1 MNVLMP
7 APEQSQPLAT
17 SPDSLQ
23 SGKTEAMSGCEPPS
37 LQSGTAE
44 AMSGCESPSLQSR
57 TAEVTSGCESPSL
70 QSRTA
75 EVTSGCESPSLQS
88 GKAEVMDASTQDSSP
103 AQRIRELD
111 QLYNKHK
118 ETGPP
123 SLSRAQHLKKKKVE
137 ESLAQYREGP
147 REVQKSHQHELQ
159 RLQKELDH
167 LNREE
172 QQHPWYKK
180 HRAILMAYCKPEL
193 ATLIPPEIIEL
204 LQDLLISEDSILNSA
219 QCSLIN
225 ILNSTEDFRKVIK
238 NNRDLDKGKL
248 TNMNGVVF
256 KHACSLTSP
265 FDCHIPFAEEGDYSD
280 ISFQSA
286 TFPSMHISAI
296 FSRCDFSHA
305 NFTGT
310 NFAGTEF
317 AGTEFIGTEFIHC
330 DFRKANFT
338 GTCFTKCWI
347 SCCNFDQAT
356 LKDVDFSDLGFMVY
370 NTTKGE
376 NLSNTID
383 LLYQAIIEYTGRD
396 TSHRTA
402 AALRSLVHILQDNKQ
417 PEKAEEVYGELLQR
431 QQAEIADF
439 MRMGEYYLRAAF
451 TVGDEKKTQ
460 MTGKG
465 IAWLQKGWQKTSD
478 TPGEFHNHSKLFIT
492 AMHSLPDA
500 DSSFDWRSVLNDIK
514 KSKGAI
520 NDAYVLRQMAQLL
533 IAKQA
538 DGEAMEI
545 LKQLAQDS
553 QHDDQELLANICNA
567 ISAIER
573 RNRQCNKALSAEAQT
588 LLDKVRSHPCIQKHL
603 SGAT

>member
-1 MNVLMP
+1 MNALMP

-23 SGKTEAMSGCEPPS
+23 SGKTEAMSGCKPPS
-37 LQSGTAE
+37 LQSRTAE

-57 TAEVTSGCESPSL
+57 TAE
-70 QSRTA
+70 A
-75 EVTSGCESPSLQS
+75 MSGCESPSLQS
-88 GKAEVMDASTQDSSP
+88 GKAEAMDASTQDSSP

-123 SLSRAQHLKKKKVE
+123 SLSHAQLLKKNKVE
-137 ESLAQYREGP
+137 ESLAQYREGS
-147 REVQKSHQHELQ
+147 REVQKSNQHELR
-159 RLQKELDH
+159 RLQAMLVH
-167 LNREE
+167 FNREE

-204 LQDLLISEDSILNSA
+204 LKDLLISEDSVLNSA
-219 QCSLIN
+219 QCRLIN

-238 NNRDLDKGKL
+238 NNRDLDQGKL

-256 KHACSLTSP
+256 KHACSLISP
-265 FDCHIPFAEEGDYSD
+265 YDYRAIGGVQNDYSD

-286 TFPSMHISAI
+286 TFPSMHISVT
-296 FSRCDFSHA
+296 FTRCDFSHA

-310 NFAGTEF
+310 DFTGINYTDTDFLHCNFHG
-317 AGTEFIGTEFIHC
+317 
-330 DFRKANFT
+330 ANFT
-338 GTCFTKCWI
+338 DTCFTKCTI

-356 LKDVDFSDLGFMVY
+356 LKNVNFSDLGHL
-370 NTTKGE
+370 NCHKLEGE

-383 LLYQAIIEYTGRD
+383 LLYQAIIEYIGRD
-396 TSHRTA
+396 NSHRTA
-402 AALRSLVHILQDNKQ
+402 SALRSLAHILRDNKQ
-417 PEKAEEVYGELLQR
+417 LEKAEEVYSELIQR
-431 QQAEIADF
+431 QQAKISDFIEI
-439 MRMGEYYLRAAF
+439 GQYYLGAGRAAS
-451 TVGDEKKTQ
+451 GEKKTQ
-460 MTGKG
+460 LTEKG

-478 TPGEFHNHSKLFIT
+478 TPGAFHSHNNLFII
-492 AMHSLPDA
+492 AMHFLPDA
-500 DSSFDWRSVLNDIK
+500 DSAFDWRSVLDDIK
-514 KSKGAI
+514 KSKSII
-520 NDAYVLRQMAQLL
+520 NDHHVLTRMAQLL
-533 IAKQA
+533 IEKQA
-538 DGEAMEI
+538 DGEALEI
-545 LKQLAQDS
+545 LKQLAHDP